1 MNLCEK
7 SLTLRIAFTNS
18 LWHVLLQ
25 AQMVQEDLE
34 KTKEELKTAMSTP
47 HVTEPM
53 QSENEHDDEQD
64 ENAAEASAELRSEAT
79 IKDRSEE
86 QRTTEA
92 EKNERVQKH
101 LKVRSWQESECV
113 PGCCFCSCH

>member
-1 MNLCEK
+1 M
-7 SLTLRIAFTNS
+7 
-18 LWHVLLQ
+18 
-25 AQMVQEDLE
+25 QEDLE

-47 HVTEPM
+47 HVAEPM
-53 QSENEHDDEQD
+53 HAENEHDDEQD

-86 QRTTEA
+86 ERTTEA

-101 LKVRSWQESECV
+101 LKVRSWQQSVCV
-113 PGCCFCSCH
+113 CVWVLLLLFSIFIAAGRYYCYFKNEGRSRKER